1 MLEITIMARSAAPK
15 YDPIQAFESWVSSLS
30 SPNNFFGLLPMLKKF
45 DDHIQL
51 RESIIYHKGDF
62 SSVIERISRIAKI
75 EVNNYNSSTWLF
87 SARIIGE
94 DSAKENEGLLAFIP
108 GKYPNMYR
116 VITVSHS
123 LFWTDVVRKL
133 VKRSYPEAMRV
144 FFKQN
149 EIHDALKILENNT
162 ENNLR
167 VHILDGTLKAKR
179 DTVQNR
185 GRSQFNTD
193 RVWRDQ
199 SVDEMFEEALE
210 KNQWFTSLTF
220 AIQRKI
226 GKESQNYFTIAKG
239 KISKFGEVY
248 CDSYFEEI
256 EEYIITTLEGYA
268 SERLELYQMRG
279 IRERDY
285 KPSPPLEIKY
295 NIDIFDEVEEIRRFG
310 RTMVK
315 YPESSIAVF
324 HGNPYYHANIADFA
338 DGSSFDIWILSPDR
352 VLIAP
357 QARST
362 PQALERITSYIFYQF
377 REGAVKE
384 YAE

>member
-1 MLEITIMARSAAPK
+1 MTRSAAPK
-15 YDPIQAFESWVSSLS
+15 YDPIQVFEGWVSGLS
-30 SPNNFFGLLPMLKKF
+30 SPANFYGILPMFKKF

-51 RESIIYHKGDF
+51 RESILYHKGDF
-62 SSVIERISRIAKI
+62 SSVIDRISRIAKI
-75 EVNNYNSSTWLF
+75 EIHSHNSLPWLF
-87 SARIIGE
+87 SARMISDNFPEGI
-94 DSAKENEGLLAFIP
+94 EGLLAFIP
-108 GKYPNMYR
+108 GKYPYMYR
-116 VITVSHS
+116 AVSVSKS
-123 LFWTDVVRKL
+123 LFWANVVRKL

-149 EIHDALKILENNT
+149 EIHEALKILEKNT
-162 ENNLR
+162 ENNFR

-179 DTVQNR
+179 DTGQNQ

-199 SVDEMFEEALE
+199 SIDEMFEEALE

-220 AIQRKI
+220 AIQRKS
-226 GKESQNYFTIAKG
+226 GKASQNYFTTTKG
-239 KISKFGEVY
+239 KISKFGEVC
-248 CDSYFEEI
+248 CDFNFEEI
-256 EEYIITTLEGYA
+256 EEYVITTLEGYA

-279 IRERDY
+279 IREREFR
-285 KPSPPLEIKY
+285 PSPPLEIKY
-295 NIDIFDEVEEIRRFG
+295 NIDIFDDIEEIRRFG
-310 RTMVK
+310 RTIGK
-315 YPESSIAVF
+315 YPDSSIAVF

-357 QARST
+357 LARST
-362 PQALERITSYIFYQF
+362 PQALERITSYIFYEF